1 MSVSALKQRQ
11 RSDYGYVMDYR
22 TRWADN
28 DMYDHM
34 NNSIY
39 NFLYVMS

>member
-1 MSVSALKQRQ
+1 MSHKELKKRK
-11 RSDYGYVMDYR
+11 RSDYGYMLEYR
-22 TRWADN
+22 TRWSDN

-39 NFLYVMS
+39 NFL